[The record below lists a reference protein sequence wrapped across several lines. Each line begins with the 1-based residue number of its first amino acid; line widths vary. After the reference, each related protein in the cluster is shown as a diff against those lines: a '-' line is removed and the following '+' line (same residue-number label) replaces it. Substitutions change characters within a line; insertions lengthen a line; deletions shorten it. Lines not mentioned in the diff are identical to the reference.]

1 MAIYYTYTPK
11 LLLLLLL
18 LHSFYIAHY
27 LILKL
32 LKALYIKTQITK
44 KQKAIYRIK
53 LFTDKCATLH
63 IHFAKGKAMTK
74 SKNSEN
80 GV

>member
-1 MAIYYTYTPK
+1 MYAIS
-11 LLLLLLL
+11 LV

-44 KQKAIYRIK
+44 KKQKAIYRIK
-53 LFTDKCATLH
+53 QFTDKCETLH
-63 IHFAKGKAMTK
+63 TNLAKGKAKTK
-74 SKNSEN
+74 SKHSEN

>member
-1 MAIYYTYTPK
+1 V
-11 LLLLLLL
+11 
-18 LHSFYIAHY
+18 
-27 LILKL
+27 
-32 LKALYIKTQITK
+32 LYIKTQITKK

-53 LFTDKCATLH
+53 LFTDKCETLH
-63 IHFAKGKAMTK
+63 VNLAKGKAITK